1 MQNMNEVYRN
11 TCCMCCGIPQVSKQY
26 FKKLDGTLVRYTVDH
41 VLLRSLGGSNHMDNL
56 VPMCYDCNQVRSNHF
71 AELQEFLDW
80 YWSGED
86 LPVLKNFSYLKDKPS
101 FKSSPSRKKI
111 NSTQYNDIPVL
122 GKKEK
127 SVSGTVIYLKGI
139 AYQEY
144 KHPVYGTSLVR
155 IKDTDNVKIAC

>member
-56 VPMCYDCNQVRSNHF
+56 VPMCYDCNQIRSNHF

-86 LPVLKNFSYLKDKPS
+86 LPVLKNFSYLKDKPN
-101 FKSSPSRKKI
+101 FKHSASKKKI
-111 NSTQYNDIPVL
+111 NTTQYKDIPVL
-122 GKKEK
+122 GKKEN
-127 SVSGTVIYLKGI
+127 SVPGNVIYLKGI

-155 IKDTDNVKIAC
+155 IKDSDNVKIAC